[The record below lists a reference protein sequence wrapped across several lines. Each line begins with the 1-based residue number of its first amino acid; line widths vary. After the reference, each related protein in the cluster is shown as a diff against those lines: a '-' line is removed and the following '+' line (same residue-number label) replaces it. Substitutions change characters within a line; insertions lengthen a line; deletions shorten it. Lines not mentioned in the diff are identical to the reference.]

1 MANILKNLIAA
12 VTGLGLSLS
21 FAAVPVLAQTSD
33 GFDDLGG
40 DADSNEVF
48 GGSGLSL
55 TDLMSNVRRSQG
67 LNSDEFSQQSDRNID
82 EAAADFRQR
91 QQDALG
97 TDQGAAAVEAPEF
110 GEQPL

>member
-1 MANILKNLIAA
+1 MANVLKALLTA

-21 FAAVPVLAQTSD
+21 LAAVPVLAQTSD

-91 QQDALG
+91 QQQVIEPG
-97 TDQGAAAVEAPEF
+97 QGAAVETPDFE
-110 GEQPL
+110 EQL